1 MPKASP
7 VLTVQTPLTAEA
19 CRGLSAGDRILL
31 CGSVLTARDA
41 AHRRFV
47 DALRKGEPL
56 PVSLEGETIFYAAPT
71 PTPPGRIIGSIG
83 PTTSGRMDP
92 YTPALLDA
100 GLRGMIGKGK
110 RSPEV
115 VEAIRRRQGVYF
127 AATGGVAAVLSRC
140 IRRVSPLAYEDLGPE
155 AVLRLDVVDLPL
167 IVVNDAGGGDL
178 YEMVLRDA
186 CRDSEKYLD
195 KNYIRE

>member
-1 MPKASP
+1 MSKPSP
-7 VLTVQTPLTAEA
+7 VLTVQTPLTGEV

-31 CGSVLTARDA
+31 RGSVLTARDA

-47 DALRKGEPL
+47 DALRKGDPL

-100 GLRGMIGKGK
+100 GLRGMIGKGR

-140 IRRVSPLAYEDLGPE
+140 IRRVSLVAYEDLGPE
-155 AVLRLDVVDLPL
+155 AVLRLDVVDFPL

-186 CRDSEKYLD
+186 RRDSEKYLD